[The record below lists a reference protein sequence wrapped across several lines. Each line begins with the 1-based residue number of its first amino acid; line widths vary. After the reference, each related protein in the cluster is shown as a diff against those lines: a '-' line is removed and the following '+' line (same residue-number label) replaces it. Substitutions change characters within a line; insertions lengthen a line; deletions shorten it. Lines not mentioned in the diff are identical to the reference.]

1 MTELRGDLRAP
12 TVRGLSDPQ
21 VREVAPLAWRPVL
34 AIAGAAVVVLMA
46 VSTRYGWHRDELYFR
61 AAGEHLAWGYV
72 DQPPFTPFVARVAQT
87 IAANNLAVLRVL
99 PALTT
104 AVTIVLGADRP

>member
-1 MTELRGDLRAP
+1 MTRLRSTSVTELRGDLRAP

-34 AIAGAAVVVLMA
+34 AIAGAAVVALMA

-72 DQPPFTPFVARVAQT
+72 DQPPFTPLSHASLRRSPRTISLYFVCCR
-87 IAANNLAVLRVL
+87 R
-99 PALTT
+99 
-104 AVTIVLGADRP
+104 